1 MVFNSFTS
9 RVLIIWATIF
19 TCSVAIN
26 ISDKVVAAS
35 KLSSLQLE
43 KEALLKTSW
52 WDPINNIS
60 NHCKWVGITCNSAGS
75 IICIDLWYPHYNI
88 EGELSQ
94 INFSCFPNLKN
105 FSIVNS
111 SLSGYIPS
119 QIGALSKLK
128 FLSLS
133 NNNLTGVIPPEIG
146 SLNNLMRLNLSLNK
160 FTGSITSTIG
170 HLTNLEYLD
179 LSSNKLGGF
188 LPPELGNLKNLTFA
202 DLSNNNLIGPIP
214 STMCLLTHLT
224 IVHLSHNQLNHSIP
238 NEFTQLVH
246 LQHVDLSSNFLSGHI
261 PNASGK
267 LFNLEYLNLSR
278 NRFGGSIPSIYLKS
292 LNHFDLSFNSL
303 TGNIP
308 SPIGYYYLNRYM
320 YIDVSHNYL
329 SGTIPKSLHRL
340 YYIDLSYNNL
350 EGEIPI
356 DLQYQGPEKFIGN
369 KDLCGLVDKGFSACP
384 SLTSSKPT
392 KNVSPSKP
400 QKKVSPSLKILLPIT
415 ISVSILIFG
424 FLILLKRKD
433 EEAKPETRATNARDV
448 FSIWNYDGKIAF
460 EDMVEATE
468 DFDIKYCIGTGELA
482 YTMIVTEKCDVY
494 SFGVVALEA
503 LMGCHPGELL
513 SSVSSSSN
521 QNMMLIDL
529 LDPRLSP
536 PADTMVM
543 QDIALIS
550 RIAFACL
557 RSKPKSRPTMY
568 RVSYEFLGRKT
579 PLAKPFHEISISE
592 MRNQNIY
599 AIDESEG

>member
-1 MVFNSFTS
+1 
-9 RVLIIWATIF
+9 
-19 TCSVAIN
+19 
-26 ISDKVVAAS
+26 
-35 KLSSLQLE
+35 
-43 KEALLKTSW
+43 
-52 WDPINNIS
+52 
-60 NHCKWVGITCNSAGS
+60 
-75 IICIDLWYPHYNI
+75 
-88 EGELSQ
+88 
-94 INFSCFPNLKN
+94 
-105 FSIVNS
+105 
-111 SLSGYIPS
+111 
-119 QIGALSKLK
+119 
-128 FLSLS
+128 
-133 NNNLTGVIPPEIG
+133 
-146 SLNNLMRLNLSLNK
+146 
-160 FTGSITSTIG
+160 
-170 HLTNLEYLD
+170 
-179 LSSNKLGGF
+179 
-188 LPPELGNLKNLTFA
+188 
-202 DLSNNNLIGPIP
+202 
-214 STMCLLTHLT
+214 MCLLTHLT

-246 LQHVDLSSNFLSGHI
+246 LQHVDLSSNFLFGHI

-329 SGTIPKSLHRL
+329 SGTIPKSFHRL

-415 ISVSILIFG
+415 ISHKILIFG

-468 DFDIKYCIGTGELA
+468 DFDIKYCIGTGGYGSVYRAQLSNGKVVALKKLHKLA

-521 QNMMLIDL
+521 HNMMLLDL

-557 RSKPKSRPTMY
+557 RSKPKSRPTMH
-568 RVSYEFLGRKT
+568 RVSYEFLSRKT
-579 PLAKPFHEISISE
+579 PLAKPFCEISVSE

>member
-9 RVLIIWATIF
+9 RVLIIWATTF
-19 TCSVAIN
+19 TCSVAID

-75 IICIDLWYPHYNI
+75 IICIDLWYPQYNI

-188 LPPELGNLKNLTFA
+188 LPPELGNLKNLTFL

-214 STMCLLTHLT
+214 STLCPYILLGPPKNG
-224 IVHLSHNQLNHSIP
+224 VSFLN
-238 NEFTQLVH
+238 
-246 LQHVDLSSNFLSGHI
+246 
-261 PNASGK
+261 
-267 LFNLEYLNLSR
+267 
-278 NRFGGSIPSIYLKS
+278 
-292 LNHFDLSFNSL
+292 
-303 TGNIP
+303 
-308 SPIGYYYLNRYM
+308 
-320 YIDVSHNYL
+320 
-329 SGTIPKSLHRL
+329 
-340 YYIDLSYNNL
+340 
-350 EGEIPI
+350 
-356 DLQYQGPEKFIGN
+356 
-369 KDLCGLVDKGFSACP
+369 
-384 SLTSSKPT
+384 
-392 KNVSPSKP
+392 P
-400 QKKVSPSLKILLPIT
+400 QKKVSPSLKILIPIT
-415 ISVSILIFG
+415 IFVSILIFG

-433 EEAKPETRATNARDV
+433 EEAKPETRATKARDV
-448 FSIWNYDGKIAF
+448 FSIWNYGGYGSVYRAQLPNGK
-460 EDMVEATE
+460 
-468 DFDIKYCIGTGELA
+468 
-482 YTMIVTEKCDVY
+482 
-494 SFGVVALEA
+494 VVALKKLHNLETKESTFLNSFQNEA
-503 LMGCHPGELL
+503 HVLSKLRNRNIIKLYGFCLHKKCMFLIYEYMERGSLFCVLRNDDEAIELDWSKRVNIVKNMAHAL
-513 SSVSSSSN
+513 SYLHHDCTPSIVHRDISSN
-521 QNMMLIDL
+521 NIL
-529 LDPRLSP
+529 LNSELEAFIADFGLARLLHPDS
-536 PADTMVM
+536 
-543 QDIALIS
+543 
-550 RIAFACL
+550 
-557 RSKPKSRPTMY
+557 
-568 RVSYEFLGRKT
+568 
-579 PLAKPFHEISISE
+579 
-592 MRNQNIY
+592 
-599 AIDESEG
+599 